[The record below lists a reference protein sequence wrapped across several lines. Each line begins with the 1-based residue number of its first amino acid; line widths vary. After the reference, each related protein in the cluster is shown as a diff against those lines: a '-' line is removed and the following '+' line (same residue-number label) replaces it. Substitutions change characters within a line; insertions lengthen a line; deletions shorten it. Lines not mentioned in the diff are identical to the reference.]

1 MRKMI
6 FALMITCVF
15 VNHDIYSQSISV
27 EDTRIINS
35 PPTSYGQN
43 IKFEFKD
50 RSVIGVPGTGSYSG
64 MFTFAPWFDNTGNK
78 HHQLNFNDGGIFYRN
93 GWPSSNSWGQWRTV
107 LIENENGNVGI
118 GTNTPLEK
126 LTIAGGHG
134 DTKLRLFSTGN
145 GSDQPSNLSLW
156 ASEPGVTYYGTGIGY
171 NVNGSPYYG
180 RIDNSRGS
188 SYVRFLP
195 GETKFEF
202 QNGSGNYI
210 NNVLVIKESGNI
222 GIGTTYPEAKLT
234 VKGKI
239 VASEI
244 QVKDVGNIPDYV
256 FKPDYEL
263 MSLSKVEDFVKLNQH
278 LPEVP
283 SEKEFKE
290 NGMNMAEMNVLLLKK
305 IEELTLYAIEQN
317 KVIEEIKQT
326 LKNQNKK
333 IKK

>member
-1 MRKMI
+1 MKTLSLLI
-6 FALMITCVF
+6 FTLFCT
-15 VNHDIYSQSISV
+15 
-27 EDTRIINS
+27 
-35 PPTSYGQN
+35 
-43 IKFEFKD
+43 
-50 RSVIGVPGTGSYSG
+50 IGAEAQPWIVPGTGNIYYNGGNVGIGTTSPKNMITARGSGSTASISLESTEFSHGFSDAVYCRANSYFSISPWG
-64 MFTFAPWFDNTGNK
+64 SSFGGGVLTGITSATNQGALSFWGVSNAQTGTALTMAPIVFTGQQRGTTSTIAVDATNPIVDFYNGTTG
-78 HHQLNFNDGGIFYRN
+78 
-93 GWPSSNSWGQWRTV
+93 WGVPTV
-107 LIENENGNVGI
+107 LLMRILGNGNVGI
-118 GTNTPLEK
+118 GTT
-126 LTIAGGHG
+126 
-134 DTKLRLFSTGN
+134 S
-145 GSDQPSNLSLW
+145 
-156 ASEPGVTYYGTGIGY
+156 
-171 NVNGSPYYG
+171 
-180 RIDNSRGS
+180 
-188 SYVRFLP
+188 
-195 GETKFEF
+195 
-202 QNGSGNYI
+202 
-210 NNVLVIKESGNI
+210 
-222 GIGTTYPEAKLT
+222 PEAKLT